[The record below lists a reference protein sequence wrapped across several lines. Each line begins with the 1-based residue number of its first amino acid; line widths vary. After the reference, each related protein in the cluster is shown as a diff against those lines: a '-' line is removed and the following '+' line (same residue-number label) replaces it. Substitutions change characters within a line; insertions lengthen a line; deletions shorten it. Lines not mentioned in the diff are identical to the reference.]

1 MQPYPDSIRPRRH
14 HAPLL
19 AVVDAHGGAL
29 LAVDAHRVA
38 DTEAQADEMGLEVH
52 GRLVLLE
59 LFVVGFVAH

>member
-29 LAVDAHRVA
+29 AVDAHRVA
-38 DTEAQADEMGLEVH
+38 DAEAQADEMGLEVH